1 MRYWEACE
9 AQVTV
14 AEAIDECRKHG
25 ITVVVREADGVLID
39 KDSGEVIGLPDDYG
53 EFYGGDVLGFL
64 GY

>member
-9 AQVTV
+9 AQVTA
-14 AEAIDECRKHG
+14 AEAIEECRKHR
-25 ITVVVREADGVLID
+25 VEAEVRDCDGALIA
-39 KDSGEVIGLPDDYG
+39 KDSGEVIAHPDDCG

>member
-25 ITVVVREADGVLID
+25 ITAMVREADGALID
-39 KDSGEVIGLPDDYG
+39 KDSREVIGLPDDYG
-53 EFYGGDVLGFL
+53 EYYGGDVLGFL

>member
-9 AQVTV
+9 AQVT
-14 AEAIDECRKHG
+14 ATEAIEECRKHG
-25 ITVVVREADGVLID
+25 ITAIAREADVALID
-39 KDSGEVIGLPDDYG
+39 KDSEEVIGHPDGYG

>member
-1 MRYWEACE
+1 MTA
-9 AQVTV
+9 

-25 ITVVVREADGVLID
+25 ITAVVREVDSAPID
-39 KDSGEVIGLPDDYG
+39 KDSGDVIGLPDRYG

>member
-9 AQVTV
+9 AQVTA
-14 AEAIDECRKHG
+14 AEAIEECRKHG
-25 ITVVVREADGVLID
+25 IAAVVREADGALID
-39 KDSGEVIGLPDDYG
+39 TDSGDIIGYPDDYG

>member
-1 MRYWEACE
+1 
-9 AQVTV
+9 V

-25 ITVVVREADGVLID
+25 ITGVVREADGALID
-39 KDSGEVIGLPDDYG
+39 KDSGEVIGLPDGYG

>member
-25 ITVVVREADGVLID
+25 ITAVVREADGALID
-39 KDSGEVIGLPDDYG
+39 KDSEEVIGLPDDDG

>member
-9 AQVTV
+9 AQVTA

-25 ITVVVREADGVLID
+25 ITAVVREVDSALID
-39 KDSGEVIGLPDDYG
+39 KDSGDVIGLPDRYG

>member
-1 MRYWEACE
+1 M
-9 AQVTV
+9 TV

-25 ITVVVREADGVLID
+25 ITAVVREADGALID

-53 EFYGGDVLGFL
+53 EFYGGDILGFL